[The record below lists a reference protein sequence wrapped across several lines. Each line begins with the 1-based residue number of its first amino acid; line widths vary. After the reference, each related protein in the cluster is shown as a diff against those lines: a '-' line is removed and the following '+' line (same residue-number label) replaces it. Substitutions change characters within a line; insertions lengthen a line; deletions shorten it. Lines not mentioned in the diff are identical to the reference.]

1 MSICAFVTFIL
12 VARNVTQA
20 EFGVFALASSAS
32 ILPQMLVGAGF
43 YEYVISRD
51 PKGELQRD
59 AETWAIVSGVIGAL
73 VVIALAAVVH
83 LGFHSPTAAMLM
95 FGFSGISFL
104 WGFSV
109 IREAVLIRDG
119 RGGAVASV
127 LFTAETLGLIAL
139 IVTFQMGAGIFALL
153 AGRLMNAVVTV
164 IGFGLQ
170 TRRPYQLT
178 FNLSRAREMFRFS
191 GGAMG
196 TRLIRWAN
204 GWGIDLVVG
213 LVMPLSGVGLFR
225 MGMRLFYSGTTIL
238 LEAPHAAVLK
248 YLGRAHANGPAC
260 MRRTT
265 VRVYRLHAA
274 IVSPIFIGGATV
286 ASLFVHSVLGS
297 EWGQTGT
304 VFAILCL
311 SAPLL
316 VAMGVN
322 ASVMLA
328 SGRSNRL
335 FVYQIG
341 TTVLA
346 ILALLIG
353 GMGGPV
359 MAAVGRV
366 AMGVV
371 IAGSAAFV
379 MQLEIGKQGRNM
391 FLMAMGRIIIATA
404 CMAVWSLGWM
414 QRVSVE
420 APLIDQLL
428 MAAFAGLTGLM
439 IYTVALYVVDRP
451 SFDVLRVLW
460 RLLRRPRRREVVAA

>member
-1 MSICAFVTFIL
+1 MSICAFTAFIL
-12 VARNVTQA
+12 VARNLTQA
-20 EFGVFALASSAS
+20 EFGIFALASSAS

-43 YEYVISRD
+43 YEYVIGRD
-51 PKGELQRD
+51 PKGEMLRD
-59 AETWAIVSGVIGAL
+59 AETWAIVSGAIGAI
-73 VVIALAAVVH
+73 VVLALAGVVY
-83 LGFHSPTAAMLM
+83 LGFHSPMASLLM
-95 FGFSGISFL
+95 AGFSGVSLL

-127 LFTAETLGLIAL
+127 LFAAETLGLIAL
-139 IVTFQMGAGIFALL
+139 IVSFQMGAGIFALL
-153 AGRLMNAVVTV
+153 AGRLTNAVVTV
-164 IGFGLQ
+164 IGFWLQ
-170 TRRPYQLT
+170 TRQPYQLT
-178 FNLSRAREMFRFS
+178 FDLPRAREMIRYS

-196 TRLIRWAN
+196 TRFIRWAN

-213 LVMPLSGVGLFR
+213 LVMSLSSIGLFR
-225 MGMRLFYSGTTIL
+225 MGMRLFYSGSAIL

-265 VRVYRLHAA
+265 IRVYRLHAS
-274 IVSPIFIGGATV
+274 IVVPIFVGGATIAGV
-286 ASLFVHSVLGS
+286 FVHSVLGS
-297 EWGQTGT
+297 EWSPSGS

-328 SGRSNRL
+328 SGRSATL
-335 FVYQIG
+335 FAYQVG
-341 TTVLA
+341 TTGLA
-346 ILALLIG
+346 MFALLVG

-359 MAAVGRV
+359 TAAIARV

-379 MQLEIGKQGRNM
+379 MQVEIGKRGRNT
-391 FLMAMGRIIIATA
+391 FLMAIGRVSLAGA
-404 CMAVWSLGWM
+404 CMAVWSLSWM
-414 QRVSVE
+414 QRVPLE
-420 APLIDQLL
+420 APLIEQLL
-428 MAAFAGLTGLM
+428 MTAFAGASGLA
-439 IYTVALYVVDRP
+439 IYAAALFLVDRP
-451 SFDVLRVLW
+451 SFRLLRVLV
-460 RLLRRPRRREVVAA
+460 RLLRRPRRQVAAA